1 MSQQNEALEQYR
13 PVVQYD
19 SLESYYAD
27 SAGVITDRP
36 GNVLKRLD
44 GSVLAA
50 ATAGGPS
57 GDVPVLTLGFLRP
70 DKYPSGETVLST
82 DYVDET
88 GKNYVE
94 AALAMHARPGYANKV
109 HGRVAV
115 QNGVTWLQYW
125 FVMYYDDPGFLG
137 FGTHEGDIEMIQL
150 RLGADAQPEEV
161 SYAQHRSGVRAPW
174 SQVEQ
179 QAGAPVV
186 YSARGTHAS
195 MLRAGTLH
203 SDRSFIPDHN
213 DNAGTR
219 VRPDLVTLTAE
230 LTPWAFWQGF
240 WGSTRPPDVD
250 LGRLG
255 IEANSPTGL
264 PRHPAWRDPASF
276 HASCEPAV
284 VPPVGATQTAELSAP
299 PAPVLRAT
307 PVPERGVVRIRYAIP
322 AGATAP
328 ATGLVIGVGSPGDG
342 SPPAT
347 TLIRDPGAS
356 GEIEAPLGAGPVEVR
371 ATTHSD
377 QGAVSATAAAPAQP
391 EGT

>member
-1 MSQQNEALEQYR
+1 VSQPDQLLAQYR

-19 SLESYYAD
+19 SLESYHAD
-27 SAGVITDRP
+27 SAAIITDRP

-57 GDVPVLTLGFLRP
+57 GGAPVLTLGFLRP
-70 DKYPSGETVLST
+70 NKYPTGEPVLAT

-88 GKNYVE
+88 GKDYVKAGRE
-94 AALAMHARPGYANKV
+94 MHARPGYANKV

-115 QNGVTWLQYW
+115 QNGVSWLQYW
-125 FVMYYDDPGFLG
+125 FFMYYDDPGFLG

-150 RLGADAQPEEV
+150 RLGADGRPDEV

-174 SQVEQ
+174 SEVEQ
-179 QAGAPVV
+179 QQGAPVV

-195 MLRAGTLH
+195 MLRAGTLY
-203 SDRSFIPDHN
+203 SGRSFLPDHN
-213 DNAGTR
+213 DNRGPR
-219 VRPDLVTLTAE
+219 VRPDLVPLAVET
-230 LTPWAFWQGF
+230 TPWALWPGF

-250 LGRLG
+250 LGQIG

-264 PRHPAWRDPASF
+264 PRHLPWRDPASF
-276 HASCEPAV
+276 HAACEPDV
-284 VPPVGATQTAELSAP
+284 LPPVGAIQTADLGAP
-299 PAPVLRAT
+299 PAPVLEVT
-307 PVPERGVVRIRYAIP
+307 PVPERGVVRIKYTIP
-322 AGATAP
+322 SDVGTP

-342 SPPAT
+342 GPPAT
-347 TLIRDPGAS
+347 TLIRDPGLS

-371 ATTHSD
+371 ATTHSE
-377 QGAVSATAAAPAQP
+377 QGAVSKTAAVPAQP
-391 EGT
+391 GGA